1 MEAVASPPLLASF
14 FLSPPHPTSAVAAA
28 CCSRRN
34 TSCAHPPSPGG
45 LEAAVAEVKAAPD
58 PVPALI
64 SLQWFPCSIRR
75 GGPPAIDYI
84 DRRCFLQSISNVSSI
99 SMDRVIEASRGR
111 QATNANAMLSRVD
124 LLCEIFRS
132 ENLCVLVLICLHCFL
147 NCLTV
152 RRGWSEY
159 VQQPVLPANLAN
171 VLVCFNVAL
180 APGALMTTFLI
191 HQGEMTRMV
200 TIADKARLVNGVC
213 GVGRREAV
221 GDWRVQRLVG
231 GGAHRQVPATAVTA
245 PVDKA
250 HLGDG
255 RFMAEAQ
262 RLRPS
267 LRQPLA

>member
-124 LLCEIFRS
+124 LLCEEHPSSRS
-132 ENLCVLVLICLHCFL
+132 ALQERPTHLHQAVLRHLTLCIASADFPMW
-147 NCLTV
+147 
-152 RRGWSEY
+152 GDE
-159 VQQPVLPANLAN
+159 PA
-171 VLVCFNVAL
+171 
-180 APGALMTTFLI
+180 
-191 HQGEMTRMV
+191 R
-200 TIADKARLVNGVC
+200 
-213 GVGRREAV
+213 
-221 GDWRVQRLVG
+221 
-231 GGAHRQVPATAVTA
+231 
-245 PVDKA
+245 
-250 HLGDG
+250 
-255 RFMAEAQ
+255 
-262 RLRPS
+262 
-267 LRQPLA
+267 